1 MKPGASVMAQSQA
14 RAPLWQRPARR
25 SEIAVVHARLQTL
38 VAELPGFT
46 PEFRQ
51 FERQRMSKLFLTY
64 LHSLDENYIRLCM
77 AGDTIAGF
85 MISGP
90 EYGTLWQ
97 YWSALFPELREPHM
111 PLAFMRLYIEHWD
124 NGRFHKIA
132 NITTANNRPAIAVL
146 KRFRFEQVAG
156 LQRHVMGQDFV
167 LFERPLNKTVEG
179 YDRGLQLPRS
189 TRLANRI
196 RCMTGLI

>member
-1 MKPGASVMAQSQA
+1 MAHTEA

-25 SEIAVVHARLQTL
+25 SEISGVHARLQAL
-38 VAELPGFT
+38 IAELPGFT

-51 FERQRMSKLFLTY
+51 FERQRMSKLFLAN

-77 AGDTIAGF
+77 AGDGNVGF

-97 YWSALFPELREPHM
+97 YWSALFPEVREPHM
-111 PLAFMRLYIEHWD
+111 PLTFMRLYIEHWD
-124 NGRFHKIA
+124 NGCFHKIA
-132 NITTANNRPAIAVL
+132 NITTANNRPAIAML
-146 KRFRFEQVAG
+146 KRFRFEHVAD
-156 LQRHVMGQDFV
+156 LHQHVMGQDFL
-167 LFERPLNKTVEG
+167 LFERPLNKNVEG

-189 TRLANRI
+189 TRLVNRM

>member
-1 MKPGASVMAQSQA
+1 MAQTEA

-25 SEIAVVHARLQTL
+25 SEISGVHARLQAL
-38 VAELPGFT
+38 IAELPGFT

-51 FERQRMSKLFLTY
+51 FERQRMSKLFLAN

-77 AGDTIAGF
+77 AGDGNVGF

-97 YWSALFPELREPHM
+97 YWSALFPEVREPHM

-124 NGRFHKIA
+124 NGRFHKISLF
-132 NITTANNRPAIAVL
+132 TTSGNRAAQAMV
-146 KRFRFEQVAG
+146 KRFGFEHKCD
-156 LQRHVMGQDFV
+156 LPNHVMGQDFMM
-167 LFERPLNKTVEG
+167 FERSLNKVVPG
-179 YDRGLQLPRS
+179 YDHGTSVGRT
-189 TRLANRI
+189 TRLKNRML
-196 RCMTGLI
+196 CALGLI